1 MMLQAHPG
9 GDPRR
14 FTEFETI
21 KAEINKLSQ
30 ASQPVPDW
38 ALIDISAR
46 ALFEKNGVDLLTACY
61 FTLARTQIYGLKG
74 FTEGCE
80 VVAALVSGHWESAFW
95 PEQPEQ
101 RIGALDWFNSRPG
114 RLIRQQ
120 AFTLPQQPLLV
131 RASCALEKIA
141 DKLEQIPLSRASRI
155 ENLYIFIQNQLDKL
169 AKENRPLPQPT
180 ITVPANTIR
189 NVTLPHVPTREPAP
203 VPPRPIQWKGFCL
216 GALTAAV
223 IAGLFCYSSV
233 RRQTIVDHASAPS
246 MSWFIAR
253 SPALADGIAAR
264 DETADVKNAG
274 QDILA
279 SYRIQLA
286 QLAQFSPLSHWIYG
300 DNLLHAARLWW
311 PEDPQQKQLAAF
323 WREQLQAQADYPLKI
338 DGYDRIR
345 THLTELTQQI
355 DNATRQDKYITV
367 TYLNTMLQRIKTEQ
381 NAEIPVEEL
390 LRQIE
395 EHRRQGSLVP
405 EELQRSLSQKLQTI
419 TARYYQA
426 TTLYPKQPLPK

>member
-1 MMLQAHPG
+1 MVLQAHPG

-30 ASQPVPDW
+30 PSQPVPDW

-46 ALFEKNGVDLLTACY
+46 TLFEKNGVDLLTACY
-61 FTLARTQIYGLKG
+61 FTLARSQIYGLKG

-80 VVAALVSGHWESAFW
+80 LVASLVSDYWSSAFW

-101 RIGALDWFNSRPG
+101 RIDALDWFNSRPG

-120 AFTLPQQPLLV
+120 SFTLSQRPLLV
-131 RASCALEKIA
+131 RACGALEKIA
-141 DKLEQIPLSRASRI
+141 DKLEQIPLSQSSRI

-169 AKENRPLPQPT
+169 EKENRPLPQPT
-180 ITVPANTIR
+180 IAVPANTVR
-189 NVTLPHVPTREPAP
+189 NVALPHVTTSDPAP
-203 VPPRPIQWKGFCL
+203 VPPRPIPWKGFCL

-223 IAGLFCYSSV
+223 IAGLLGYSSV
-233 RRQTIVDHASAPS
+233 RRQTIIDHASVPS

-264 DETADVKNAG
+264 DETADVRKAG

-279 SYRIQLA
+279 SYRLQLA
-286 QLAQFSPLSHWIYG
+286 QLAQFSPLSPWIYG

-323 WREQLQAQADYPLKI
+323 WREQLQAQANYPLKI

-345 THLTELTQQI
+345 THLNELTQQI

-395 EHRRQGSLVP
+395 EHRRQGNPVP
-405 EELQRSLSQKLQTI
+405 EELQRSLNQKLQTI

-426 TTLYPKQPLPK
+426 TTLYPKPLLQK